1 MLDMSF
7 AEILVIG
14 VVALIVIGP
23 KRLPTVARTA
33 GRLIGRMQ
41 RYVADVKSEVQ
52 REMDLEELRKI
63 QGSIEGA
70 ARSVEASLR
79 ENMDGISQET
89 AKLEAD
95 FKQATVDQVPSVDFT
110 SKSMPVV
117 GFGQVPITPE
127 AETSVSSAVGAAG
140 EQAVAPIDTVNQPDQ
155 SPHHQQELGFDS
167 SKTNESPSVAGH
179 DEPLKSPITGHPS

>member
-33 GRLIGRMQ
+33 GRLLGRMQ

-63 QGSIEGA
+63 QGSVEGA

-79 ENMDGISQET
+79 ENMDGISQEA

-110 SKSMPVV
+110 SKSMPVI
-117 GFGQVPITPE
+117 GFGQVPVTPE
-127 AETSVSSAVGAAG
+127 ADASVSAPAG
-140 EQAVAPIDTVNQPDQ
+140 EQPVAPIDTVSQPDP
-155 SPHHQQELGFDS
+155 STDRQQELGFDS
-167 SKTNESPSVAGH
+167 SKTNESASVAGR
-179 DEPLKSPITGHPS
+179 DASLKDPSTGHPS